1 MLDMALVTQCS
12 PQVHPAIVNAIVK
25 TESSFNPL
33 AIGVNKGVGRLSKQ
47 PTSYTEAVQTA
58 KQLLARGA
66 NIDLG
71 LAQINSA
78 NLNWLGLSVEQVF
91 NPCANLKALQYVYLH
106 CYDKAGSSGF
116 GDRMQ
121 RALSCYNTGNTRKGF
136 GNGYVAKVTGNF
148 NRLVNIFSSQSTPP
162 FDIHHQTQ
170 SANTFKNAPTIALE
184 QRKDDL
190 ATQIPFNP
198 TNAPEGVSERFY
210 DSTII
215 SPPTPDNFQADVPV
229 KVHNSWDI
237 FRDF

>member
-1 MLDMALVTQCS
+1 MALVTRCS

-25 TESSFNPL
+25 TESSFNPF
-33 AIGVNKGVGRLSKQ
+33 AIGVNKGVGWLSRQ

-71 LAQINSA
+71 LGQINSA

-91 NPCANLKALQYVYLH
+91 NPCANLQALQYVYLH

-121 RALSCYNTGNTRKGF
+121 RAFSCYNTGNAKKGF
-136 GNGYVAKVTGNF
+136 SNGYVAKVTSNF
-148 NRLVNIFSSQSTPP
+148 NRLINTFSSQPIPP
-162 FDIHHQTQ
+162 FDINHQTQ
-170 SANTFKNAPTIALE
+170 SANTLKNTPTIAHN
-184 QRKDDL
+184 QRKSKNG
-190 ATQIPFNP
+190 TKVPPNP
-198 TNAPEGVSERFY
+198 TNAPDGVSERFY

-215 SPPTPDNFQADVPV
+215 PPQTPDNFQADNVPV

>member
-1 MLDMALVTQCS
+1 MLDTALVTQCS

-25 TESSFNPL
+25 TESSFNPF
-33 AIGVNKGVGRLSKQ
+33 AIGVNKGVGRLSRQ

-121 RALSCYNTGNTRKGF
+121 RAFSCYNTGNTRKGF
-136 GNGYVAKVTGNF
+136 ANGYVAKVTGNF
-148 NRLVNIFSSQSTPP
+148 NRLINTFSSQLIPH
-162 FDIHHQTQ
+162 FDIK
-170 SANTFKNAPTIALE
+170 F
-184 QRKDDL
+184 
-190 ATQIPFNP
+190 
-198 TNAPEGVSERFY
+198 
-210 DSTII
+210 
-215 SPPTPDNFQADVPV
+215 
-229 KVHNSWDI
+229 
-237 FRDF
+237 